1 MLVKNIEKMHKKSVN
16 IENKFLRTIKI
27 TIDNRELVWKVYNSI
42 SYTKRQLL
50 IIKDINTIPT
60 IYSLIY

>member
-27 TIDNRELVWKVYNSI
+27 TIDNRELVWKVYNTI

>member
-1 MLVKNIEKMHKKSVN
+1 MLVKNIQKMHKKSVN

-27 TIDNRELVWKVYNSI
+27 TIDNRELVWKVYNTI

>member
-27 TIDNRELVWKVYNSI
+27 TIDNRELV
-42 SYTKRQLL
+42 
-50 IIKDINTIPT
+50 
-60 IYSLIY
+60 